1 MESNIKINEIKNE
14 DNKIIIN
21 MDNIEENETKSP
33 LLNLPDYLIEKL
45 YISLFNM
52 EGIIFLI
59 KGAKRIIKMK
69 IKMME
74 EIIKII

>member
-1 MESNIKINEIKNE
+1 MESNIKNKWEKNE
-14 DNKIIIN
+14 ENKIIIKT
-21 MDNIEENETKSP
+21 DNIEQNETNSP